1 MGTVY
6 TLPVCPINFVNFYKP
21 VSSLS
26 GNELSYYNWMVNN
39 GLRVIQNDTTTIID
53 RLTAF
58 YFASYSP
65 GIRVAFYV
73 YDTNQLGVIYESP
86 NKTARMAMTHSSEY
100 NGNLIADYYDYNN
113 FDGCTEL
120 KAWMA
125 ANNMYLTWYDCGTI
139 HLYFK

>member
-1 MGTVY
+1 MENAKIDMNANKNLEMQMVVSIQKVLDPGS
-6 TLPVCPINFVNFYKP
+6 FVKPLSEFYKGTKQIAFGLW
-21 VSSLS
+21 LS
-26 GNELSYYNWMVNN
+26 GEGS
-39 GLRVIQNDTTTIID
+39 TTI
-53 RLTAF
+53 
-58 YFASYSP
+58 
-65 GIRVAFYV
+65 
-73 YDTNQLGVIYESP
+73 
-86 NKTARMAMTHSSEY
+86 